1 MNKLKIISI
10 TLLCLALT
18 ACASGRWECQVKTG
32 PGGKGV
38 EGGCKVEGVWYQ
50 QAMNFLRP
58 SINMLAESMGFTYE
72 EWSSSDFSDFSL
84 GVNSSSVSIKNN
96 TVQVVVY
103 QGSSEIG
110 RNSFSVYRQGNSYYF
125 SNPSSVKNWA
135 YNFIDIA
142 DYTDVE
148 FDLEKSSSG
157 TVTVSAKENNVTKA
171 SASVY
176 YPGQAH
182 CDGPICYEE
191 K

>member
-1 MNKLKIISI
+1 MNKFKIIFIAILSL
-10 TLLCLALT
+10 TLT
-18 ACASGRWECQVKTG
+18 ACSSSGKWSCQVQTNSGG
-32 PGGKGV
+32 PS
-38 EGGCKVEGVWYQ
+38 GGCKIEGVWYQ

-72 EWSSSDFSDFSL
+72 DWSSSDFSDFSL

-96 TVQVVVY
+96 SVKVLVY
-103 QGSSEIG
+103 QGTSLIG
-110 RNSFSVYRQGNSYYF
+110 SKSFAVYRQSNDYFF

-135 YNFIDIA
+135 YNFVDIA

-148 FDLEKSSSG
+148 FDLVKSSSG
-157 TVTVSAKENNVTKA
+157 TVTVAAKENNVTKA

-176 YPGQAH
+176 YPGQAY

-191 K
+191 P